1 MNQKKYNIF
10 LTAIF
15 IFIGFQSQAQEADR
29 FLDFRGGD
37 SVWVIKNS
45 LISRSK
51 YFIGSKQVNF
61 ATWENALQ
69 EGDLEIS
76 KFIKKGTG
84 FRRTSTGIFFGGLTA
99 ITAGIIVQSNS
110 NGSGNVNEQ
119 KRTIGRVTLGVGI
132 AATGVALVL
141 GQQGWAFYHKGMRLY
156 NNKVL
161 QPPKQPLS
169 MHVLLG
175 PAMVSLQIKW

>member
-15 IFIGFQSQAQEADR
+15 ICIGFQSKAQIADR
-29 FLDFRGGD
+29 FLNFRGGD

-45 LISRSK
+45 LVSRSK

-69 EGDLEIS
+69 KGDVEIG

-84 FRRTSTGIFFGGLTA
+84 FRRTSTGIVLGGFTA
-99 ITAGIIVQSNS
+99 ITTGIILQANS
-110 NGSGNVNEQ
+110 KMSGNVNEE
-119 KRTIGRVTLGVGI
+119 KRTLGRVVLGAGI
-132 AATGVALVL
+132 TANSLALVL
-141 GQQGWAFYHKGMRLY
+141 GQHGWGLYHKGLRLY

-161 QPPKQPLS
+161 QPPKQPFS
-169 MHVLLG
+169 MHLLLG
-175 PAMVSLQIKW
+175 PAMASLQIRW